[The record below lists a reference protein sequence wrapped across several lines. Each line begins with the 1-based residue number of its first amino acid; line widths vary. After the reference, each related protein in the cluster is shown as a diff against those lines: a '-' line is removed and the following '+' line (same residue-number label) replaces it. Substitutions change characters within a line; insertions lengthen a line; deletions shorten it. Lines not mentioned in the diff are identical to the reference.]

1 MKSDP
6 DQDLLDEAIQHLM
19 EATSNL
25 RAVISRTP
33 AKLSRRSAPTA
44 LAASPR
50 KFLVFCGFVRLIRRQ
65 KDFFAEATSVLVV
78 IVPRDWPIDDFE
90 YVADLCLKSGDR
102 GVSKLK
108 TFCHPPRTKKGSW
121 DFSPSSYL
129 DAQKVIVFIPRGAE
143 LHPEFEISADVIT
156 DIEIIDDRHL
166 DSLARQLDTGPLSDA
181 EKERLRQQ
189 DPAFINSIFRKGRS
203 AAAALTRLERL
214 FAKSASG
221 QRLVPL
227 ASYGEAGQWGIKF
240 KSDLRLWRAGQL
252 DWSDLDRGILLYG
265 PPGTGKTSFAAS
277 LASECGAHLVPTSLS
292 KWQSTGHLGDLL
304 KAMRQDFAEA
314 REKAPSILLID
325 EIDSVGDRRSFSGD
339 NKNYCIEVVN
349 GLLEA
354 LDGVAGREGVV
365 VVASTNFPEAID
377 PAILRS
383 GRLETHVEM
392 KRPTTLERAEIL
404 HFYLPALGTPKE
416 FHEIA
421 RQLNGKT
428 GSDLERLARRA
439 KQRARTESRE
449 LVIEDIWAVVPRQPS
464 LSDDDRWRIC
474 IHEAA
479 HAVMTELSSLG
490 SVTCVEVF
498 DDVHDYVEAHDALGR
513 TSSDCPIPA
522 LRTEEWFRQ
531 DIAIS
536 LAGMAGEELVF
547 RNRSTTAGGS
557 RGSDLTSA
565 TDAAALMVARFGL
578 GKRLSV
584 FPDDVDR
591 PVYKVFECSPRLRA
605 DVDFILAREYLRAKR
620 LLEANLNAVIA
631 LAQALKN
638 ERRLEGELLKTLLQG
653 LCATD
658 GSTERLEFTG
668 QRD

>member
-6 DQDLLDEAIQHLM
+6 NQDLLDDAIQHLM
-19 EATSNL
+19 DATSNL

-50 KFLVFCGFVRLIRRQ
+50 KFLAFCAFVRLMRQ
-65 KDFFAEATSVLVV
+65 QRDFFTEATSVVV
-78 IVPRDWPIDDFE
+78 ITVPRNWPIGDFD
-90 YVADLCLKSGDR
+90 YVADLCLKSGER
-102 GVSKLK
+102 GLSRLK

-121 DFSPSSYL
+121 DFSPSGYL
-129 DAQKVIVFIPRGAE
+129 DAQKVIIFLPRGAE
-143 LHPEFEISADVIT
+143 MHPEFEISADSIV
-156 DIEIIDDRHL
+156 DLEILDDRHL
-166 DSLARQLDTGPLSDA
+166 DSLARQLDTGLLSKQD
-181 EKERLRQQ
+181 KEQIRQH
-189 DPAFINSIFRKGRS
+189 DPAFIDSIFRRGRS
-203 AAAALTRLERL
+203 TAAALTRLERL
-214 FAKSASG
+214 STKPAKG
-221 QRLVPL
+221 PRLIPL
-227 ASYGEAGQWGIKF
+227 ASYGEAGKWGLKF

-304 KAMRQDFAEA
+304 KAMRLDFAEA
-314 REKAPSILLID
+314 RDRAPSILLID

-349 GLLEA
+349 GLLES

-365 VVASTNFPEAID
+365 VVAATNFPQALD
-377 PAILRS
+377 PALLRS

-392 KRPTTLERAEIL
+392 KRPSTHERAQIL
-404 HFYLPALGTPKE
+404 QFYLPALDALKE
-416 FHEIA
+416 LYEVA
-421 RQLNGKT
+421 RQLNGQT
-428 GSDLERLARRA
+428 GADLERLVRKA
-439 KQRARTESRE
+439 KQRARTENRK
-449 LVIEDIWAVVPRQPS
+449 LMIEDIWAVVPRQPS
-464 LSDDDRWRIC
+464 LSDEDRWRIC

-479 HAVMTELSSLG
+479 HAVVTELSNLG
-490 SVTCVEVF
+490 SVTSVEVF
-498 DDVHDYVEAHDALGR
+498 DDTHDFVEAHDALGR

-522 LRTEEWFRQ
+522 LRTEQWFRW

-536 LAGMAGEELVF
+536 LAGMAGEEIVF
-547 RNRSTTAGGS
+547 ANRSTTAGGS
-557 RGSDLTSA
+557 RGSDITTA

-591 PVYKVFECSPRLRA
+591 PVYKVFEGSPKLRA
-605 DVDFILAREYLRAKR
+605 DVDFVLAIEYSRAKR
-620 LLEANLNAVIA
+620 LLEANLNALIA
-631 LAQALKN
+631 VAQALKK
-638 ERRLEGELLKTLLQG
+638 ERRLEGGRLKTLLAG
-653 LCATD
+653 LSAPD
-658 GSTERLEFTG
+658 SSKERLEITG
-668 QRD
+668 

>member
-6 DQDLLDEAIQHLM
+6 DQELLDEAIQHLM
-19 EATSNL
+19 DATSNL
-25 RAVISRTP
+25 RAVISKTP

-50 KFLVFCGFVRLIRRQ
+50 KFLAFCGFVRLMRQQ

-78 IVPRDWPIDDFE
+78 TVPRDWPIDDFE

-102 GVSKLK
+102 GLSKVK
-108 TFCHPPRTKKGSW
+108 TFCHPPRTRKGAW
-121 DFSPSSYL
+121 DFSPSAYL
-129 DAQKVIVFIPRGAE
+129 DAQKVIVFLPRGAE
-143 LHPEFEISADVIT
+143 MHPEFEISADAVA
-156 DIEIIDDRHL
+156 DLEILDDRHL
-166 DSLARQLDTGPLSDA
+166 DSLARQLDTGPLSEQ
-181 EKERLRQQ
+181 EKQRLRQH
-189 DPAFINSIFRKGRS
+189 DPAFIDSIFRRGRS
-203 AAAALTRLERL
+203 TAAALTRLERL
-214 FAKSASG
+214 LTKPAKG
-221 QRLVPL
+221 PRLVPL
-227 ASYGEAGQWGIKF
+227 ASYGEAGKWGVKF
-240 KSDLRLWRAGQL
+240 KSDLRLWRAGEL

-265 PPGTGKTSFAAS
+265 PPGTGKTSFAGS
-277 LASECGAHLVPTSLS
+277 LASECGAHLVATSLS

-314 REKAPSILLID
+314 RDRAPSILLID

-339 NKNYCIEVVN
+339 NRHYCIEVVN
-349 GLLEA
+349 ALLEA

-365 VVASTNFPEAID
+365 VVAATNLPEALD
-377 PAILRS
+377 PALLRS

-392 KRPTTLERAEIL
+392 KRPSTLERAQIL
-404 HFYLPALGTPKE
+404 QFYLPALDAPKE
-416 FHEIA
+416 FYEVA

-428 GSDLERLARRA
+428 GADLERLVRRA
-439 KQRARTESRE
+439 KQRARAENRKPM
-449 LVIEDIWAVVPRQPS
+449 IADIWAVVPKQPP
-464 LSDDDRWRIC
+464 LSDQDRWRIC

-479 HAVMTELSSLG
+479 HAVVTELSDLG

-498 DDVHDYVEAHDALGR
+498 DDMHDCVDAYDALGR
-513 TSSDCPIPA
+513 TSSDCPVPA
-522 LRTEEWFRQ
+522 LRTEEWFRW

-547 RNRSTTAGGS
+547 SNRSTTAGGS

-565 TDAAALMVARFGL
+565 TDAAALMIAKFGL

-591 PVYKVFECSPRLRA
+591 PVYKVFEDVPRLRT
-605 DVDFILAREYLRAKR
+605 DVDVILETEYSRAKK

-631 LAQALKN
+631 LARALKE
-638 ERRLEGELLKTLLQG
+638 ERRLEGNRLQTLLTG
-653 LCATD
+653 LCVAD
-658 GSTERLEFTG
+658 GSYQTA
-668 QRD
+668 